1 MAIRRRALIACH
13 SQKPVS
19 TLSDLE
25 RRRASARRRRVAFD
39 CEVRANR
46 PTGLGKMTLRRDRSA
61 WNAKRRK
68 RYTED
73 LEHRERRKAQHRAY
87 YAVHKEQ
94 IKERQRRRSWAKKL
108 SDFWRR
114 LARFYGIS
122 REQYEGLLAKQGG
135 VCGICRKPPQ
145 EPLCVDHSHATGRV
159 RGLLCRKCNTGL
171 GSYDDDVSLMAA
183 GIAYLRKAADDEANV
198 AASAGAATPD

>member
-1 MAIRRRALIACH
+1 
-13 SQKPVS
+13 
-19 TLSDLE
+19 
-25 RRRASARRRRVAFD
+25 
-39 CEVRANR
+39 
-46 PTGLGKMTLRRDRSA
+46 MTLQRDRSA

-68 RYTED
+68 RYAED

-171 GSYDDDVSLMAA
+171 GSYDDDASVMAA
-183 GIAYLRKAADDEANV
+183 GIAYLRRAAADDAANV
-198 AASAGAATPD
+198 AAAAGAADTGIVPRSAAQARQRRALRCAPGHTAWRRSTRVPRRRASSPELT

>member
-1 MAIRRRALIACH
+1 
-13 SQKPVS
+13 
-19 TLSDLE
+19 
-25 RRRASARRRRVAFD
+25 
-39 CEVRANR
+39 
-46 PTGLGKMTLRRDRSA
+46 MTLRRDRSA

-68 RYTED
+68 RYAED

-171 GSYDDDVSLMAA
+171 GSYDDDASLMAA
-183 GIAYLRKAADDEANV
+183 GIAYLRRAAADDELTWRRPPEPPHRNSPEVCSATRAKGARCAAPWDTPLGV
-198 AASAGAATPD
+198 AARACRDGEHSRKS

>member
-1 MAIRRRALIACH
+1 MAL
-13 SQKPVS
+13 P
-19 TLSDLE
+19 
-25 RRRASARRRRVAFD
+25 
-39 CEVRANR
+39 
-46 PTGLGKMTLRRDRSA
+46 RDRSA
-61 WNAKRRK
+61 WNEKRRK
-68 RYTED
+68 RYAED
-73 LEHRERRKAQHRAY
+73 EEYRERRKAESRAHHAAHRE
-87 YAVHKEQ
+87 KDN
-94 IKERQRRRSWAKKL
+94 ERQRRRSWAKKL

-145 EPLCVDHSHATGRV
+145 EPLCVDHFHATGRM
-159 RGLLCRKCNTGL
+159 RGLLCRKCNTVL

>member
-1 MAIRRRALIACH
+1 MA
-13 SQKPVS
+13 
-19 TLSDLE
+19 
-25 RRRASARRRRVAFD
+25 
-39 CEVRANR
+39 
-46 PTGLGKMTLRRDRSA
+46 LRRDRGA
-61 WNAKRRK
+61 RNAKRRK
-68 RYTED
+68 RYAED

-122 REQYEGLLAKQGG
+122 REQYEALLAQQGG

-145 EPLCVDHSHATGRV
+145 EPLCVDHSHTTGRV
-159 RGLLCRKCNTGL
+159 RGLLCRKCNTAL
-171 GSYDDDVSLMAA
+171 GSFDDDVSVMAA
-183 GIAYLRKAADDEANV
+183 GIAYLRKAAADLGTHRL
-198 AASAGAATPD
+198 ASRPSCRYGEHSRKS

>member
-1 MAIRRRALIACH
+1 
-13 SQKPVS
+13 
-19 TLSDLE
+19 
-25 RRRASARRRRVAFD
+25 
-39 CEVRANR
+39 
-46 PTGLGKMTLRRDRSA
+46 MTLRRDRSA
-61 WNAKRRK
+61 WNEKRRQ
-68 RYTED
+68 RYAED
-73 LEHRERRKAQHRAY
+73 EDYRERRKAEGRAY
-87 YAVHKEQ
+87 HAAHREKNN
-94 IKERQRRRSWAKKL
+94 ERQRRRSWAKKL

-183 GIAYLRKAADDEANV
+183 GIAYLRKAADGEANV

>member
-1 MAIRRRALIACH
+1 MA
-13 SQKPVS
+13 
-19 TLSDLE
+19 
-25 RRRASARRRRVAFD
+25 
-39 CEVRANR
+39 
-46 PTGLGKMTLRRDRSA
+46 LRRDRSA

-68 RYTED
+68 RYAED

-87 YAVHKEQ
+87 YAAHKEQ

-122 REQYEGLLAKQGG
+122 REEYEGLLAKQGG

-159 RGLLCRKCNTGL
+159 RGLLCRKCNTAL
-171 GSYDDDVSLMAA
+171 GSYDDDADLLAA
-183 GIAYLRKAADDEANV
+183 AIAYLRKAAAE
-198 AASAGAATPD
+198 T

>member
-1 MAIRRRALIACH
+1 
-13 SQKPVS
+13 
-19 TLSDLE
+19 
-25 RRRASARRRRVAFD
+25 
-39 CEVRANR
+39 
-46 PTGLGKMTLRRDRSA
+46 MTLQRDRSA

-68 RYTED
+68 RYAED

-87 YAVHKEQ
+87 YAAHKEQ

-108 SDFWRR
+108 ADFWRR

-171 GSYDDDVSLMAA
+171 GFYDDDAGLMTA
-183 GIAYLRKAADDEANV
+183 GSAYLRRGAADDE
-198 AASAGAATPD
+198 